1 MENIISGLLHTAL
14 DAASSALHHKKS
26 PPSSPT
32 AQDSTSIDRSTWAEI
47 AAGKD
52 GQKSSYE
59 EHPSAWQNAHQE
71 QHNSSWQSTDHRRNS
86 SSQHHKQSYSSA
98 VGEYS
103 QQNEESERWKK
114 EDESTWHTAENRH
127 NRPRP
132 GSHYK
137 VPDDQWQDFKRPP
150 HKQEYAKPIDSNVD
164 IEPTQEE
171 LNNVAAACNRLW
183 ELDLNRLTPGRDY
196 EINCGDGK
204 KVYDKE
210 DMAENSLFRSVNRD
224 VFRRPTYARFYA
236 LLDNYTAQQGVR
248 ERVTEEEKQEEL
260 AFIEEISR
268 SAPVKYL
275 HEYLA
280 AKRIVSRSH
289 EEFKQQLHSLW
300 FGLYGRGGAHGSS
313 SAFEHVFIGEI
324 KGGREEEVSGFHNW
338 IKFYVEEAAGR
349 VDYQGYILP
358 RRRNHSQ
365 PDAHSQCLSI
375 QFTWNGVLKPVSSTF
390 VGVSP
395 EFELALYTLCFYEG
409 GEDNFMELGP
419 YSVNIK
425 CYHLGRDKMGSCF
438 PIAQD

>member
-14 DAASSALHHKKS
+14 DAAASALRSNKS

-32 AQDSTSIDRSTWAEI
+32 AGDSTSTDRSTWAEI
-47 AAGKD
+47 AAGND
-52 GQKSSYE
+52 GHKSNNE
-59 EHPSAWQNAHQE
+59 ERPHARQE
-71 QHNSSWQSTDHRRNS
+71 QHSSSWNSADNRRNP

-98 VGEYS
+98 VAEYS
-103 QQNEESERWKK
+103 QQNEES
-114 EDESTWHTAENRH
+114 DNSDWHAAENRH

-132 GSHYK
+132 SGRYK
-137 VPDDQWQDFKRPP
+137 VPEEQWQDFKRPS
-150 HKQEYAKPIDSNVD
+150 HNQQYAKPVDANVD
-164 IEPTQEE
+164 VEPTQEE
-171 LNNVAAACNRLW
+171 LRNISAACNRLW
-183 ELDLNRLTPGRDY
+183 ELDLNRLTPGHDY

-204 KVYDKE
+204 KVYDRE
-210 DMAENSLFRSVNRD
+210 DMAENSLFRKVNQD

-280 AKRIVSRSH
+280 AQRIVSRNH
-289 EEFKQQLHSLW
+289 EEFKEQLHSLW
-300 FGLYGRGGAHGSS
+300 FGLYGRGGSQGSS
-313 SAFEHVFIGEI
+313 SAFEHVFVGEI
-324 KGGREEEVSGFHNW
+324 KGGHEGEVSGFHNW

-358 RRRNHSQ
+358 RRRNHSE
-365 PDAHSQCLSI
+365 PDTHSQCLSI

-395 EFELALYTLCFYEG
+395 EFELALYTLCFYG
-409 GEDNFMELGP
+409 GQEDNYIELGP

>member
-14 DAASSALHHKKS
+14 DAAVSALRPNKS

-32 AQDSTSIDRSTWAEI
+32 AGDPSSIDRSTWAEI
-47 AAGKD
+47 AAGND
-52 GQKSSYE
+52 GHKSNNK
-59 EHPSAWQNAHQE
+59 EHLHAWHNAEQE
-71 QHNSSWQSTDHRRNS
+71 QQSSSWQSADHRRNP

-98 VGEYS
+98 VAEYS
-103 QQNEESERWKK
+103 QQNEES
-114 EDESTWHTAENRH
+114 DNGGWHAAENRN

-132 GSHYK
+132 NSHYK
-137 VPDDQWQDFKRPP
+137 VPDEQWQDFKRPS
-150 HKQEYAKPIDSNVD
+150 HKQEYAKPVDTNVD
-164 IEPTQEE
+164 VEPTQEE
-171 LNNVAAACNRLW
+171 LRNISAACNRLW

-204 KVYDKE
+204 KVYDRE
-210 DMAENSLFRSVNRD
+210 DMAENSLFRKVNQD
-224 VFRRPTYARFYA
+224 VFRKPTYARFYA
-236 LLDNYTAQQGVR
+236 LLDNYTATQGVR
-248 ERVTEEEKQEEL
+248 ERVTEEEKQEEI

-300 FGLYGRGGAHGSS
+300 FGLYGRGGSQGSS
-313 SAFEHVFIGEI
+313 SAFEHVFVGEI
-324 KGGREEEVSGFHNW
+324 KSGHEEEVSGFHNW

-358 RRRNHSQ
+358 RRRNHSE

-409 GEDNFMELGP
+409 QEDNYIELGP